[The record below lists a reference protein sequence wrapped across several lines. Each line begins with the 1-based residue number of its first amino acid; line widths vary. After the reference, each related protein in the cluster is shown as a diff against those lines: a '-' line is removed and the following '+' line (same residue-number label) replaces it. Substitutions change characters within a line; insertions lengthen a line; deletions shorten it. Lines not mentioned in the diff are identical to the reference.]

1 MPKINSVV
9 SCKKINIAA
18 VLLLVFGL
26 ASCGSG
32 GGGSTAGNSPPVAGG
47 SANPGTPAAG
57 SHTITKFSDAGEG
70 KVTATSEN
78 SLTTGT
84 AVTISG
90 TENYNGTYTVVEAT
104 PGDFTVAA
112 PFKENE
118 TGAWQLAG
126 NIAAGCTTP
135 GSGAI
140 TVANVPSRVDGV
152 APLSVFFDATG
163 TTAAAT
169 SRPFHDL
176 EYRWD
181 FGDPAG
187 GANWNA
193 GSGTNSRNFATGAV
207 AAHVFEAPGTYTVAV
222 LATDGTNAGY
232 GCTQIVVQDPD
243 TIFAGANTICIG
255 ASSLPQA
262 GAAGCPAGA
271 TTVQRADFVSAIQNY
286 ARSGKRVLFKRGD
299 TFTAASTATLT
310 STGPGTIGAY
320 GSGPAPVVQM
330 TGNTTMLGLS
340 SGSTPTIKDWR
351 IMDLEFDGQGKS
363 SSVGIETLGGI
374 NQVLVLNMNMHDI
387 NNGIMFNDSILSW
400 YYDVG
405 GRRDHAMFEEIAIVN
420 STISPIYYGTDGW
433 RIFASAKYL
442 AIQGNT
448 LGNMQNDASMGSHVI
463 RVPYAGKAVIAN
475 NTLARSGPN
484 QVAIKLHGQAWCDV
498 VSQPGTCEATDN
510 TAPSA
515 TYNYR
520 TNTRPI
526 GVFAAT
532 SGYTEQVIVADNRII
547 GADSPYLV
555 VAGPQNKNR
564 DERIRDVIFER
575 NWFQAGNGLTQK
587 ALVIHSYETTV
598 RNNICDMTGGSNG
611 ATCFLVTLQGPSP
624 APAPDNIRIYNN
636 TAYKGDASPGN
647 NDSPVLVNI
656 DTTSTNVAV
665 QNNIAYAPAYSSA
678 LLVRGSGAS
687 GFVLSN
693 NSTNAQIVGTFPG
706 WINANP
712 SVPEDFRIT
721 AESYARAAG
730 LPTLPVYSDFFRA
743 NRSVDVPGIGAF
755 AGP

>member
-1 MPKINSVV
+1 MPKLNSVV
-9 SCKKINIAA
+9 TRKKFNIAA

-32 GGGSTAGNSPPVAGG
+32 GGSTTGASPPVAGG

-57 SHTITKFSDAGEG
+57 SHTITNFSDAGEG
-70 KVTATSEN
+70 KVTATSDN

-104 PGDFTVAA
+104 PGDFTVAT

-126 NIAAGCTTP
+126 NIAAGCTSGAT
-135 GSGAI
+135 GAI
-140 TVANVPSRVDGV
+140 TVANVPSRMNGV
-152 APLSVFFDATG
+152 APLSVFFDATA

-187 GANWNA
+187 GATWNA

-207 AAHVFEAPGTYTVAV
+207 AAHVFETPGTYTVAV

-232 GCTQIVVQDPD
+232 SCTQIVVQDPD
-243 TIFAGANTICIG
+243 TVFAGTNTVCIG
-255 ASSLPQA
+255 ASSLPEA
-262 GAAGCPAGA
+262 GTGGCPAGA
-271 TTVQRADFVSAIQNY
+271 TTVQRADFVTAIQSY
-286 ARSGKRVLFKRGD
+286 ARTGKRVLFKRGD

-320 GSGPAPVVQM
+320 GSGPAPSVQM
-330 TGNTTMLGLS
+330 TGNATILGLS
-340 SGSTPTIKDWR
+340 SGNTPAIKDWR

-387 NNGIMFNDSILSW
+387 KDGVLFNDGILSW
-400 YYDVG
+400 YTEVG
-405 GRRDHAMFEEIAIVN
+405 GRPGHQMFEEVAIVN
-420 STISPIYYGTDGW
+420 STITPVYNSTTGW

-442 AIQGNT
+442 SILGNT
-448 LGNMQNDASMGSHVI
+448 LGNMQNNASMGSHVV

-475 NTLARSGPN
+475 NTLARSGST
-484 QVAIKLHGQAWCDV
+484 QVAIKLHAPAWCDV
-498 VSQPGTCEATDN
+498 VSPPGTCEATDN
-510 TAPSA
+510 TAPSP
-515 TYNYR
+515 TYSYR
-520 TNTRPI
+520 TNTRPTGI
-526 GVFAAT
+526 FAET
-532 SGYTEQVIVADNRII
+532 SGYTEQVVVSDNRII
-547 GADSPYLV
+547 GANSPYLV
-555 VAGPQNKNR
+555 VVGAQNQNR
-564 DERIRDVIFER
+564 DERVRDVILER
-575 NWFQAGNGLTQK
+575 NWLQAGNGLTQK
-587 ALVIHSYETTV
+587 GLVIHSYETTV
-598 RNNICDMTGGSNG
+598 RNNICDMTGGSSG
-611 ATCFLVTLQGPSP
+611 ATCFLVTLQGNSP
-624 APAPDNIRIYNN
+624 APAPDNIRILNN

-656 DTTSTNVAV
+656 DTASTNVAV

-687 GFVLSN
+687 GLVLSN
-693 NSTNAQIVGTFPG
+693 NSTNAQIVGAFPG
-706 WINANP
+706 WINIDPA
-712 SVPEDFRIT
+712 VPEDFRIT
-721 AESYARAAG
+721 ADSYARAAG
-730 LPTLPVYSDFFRA
+730 ISTLPVFSDFFRA
-743 NRSVDVPGIGAF
+743 NRSVGIPGMGAI
-755 AGP
+755 AGS